1 MSQQDEL
8 LTLREH
14 LAALVN
20 DLERMPA
27 FKVGTP
33 YEADRIRERDLIRRQ
48 IARLEA
54 NS

>member
-1 MSQQDEL
+1 MSQQNDL
-8 LTLREH
+8 LMLRER

-27 FKVGTP
+27 FKVDTP

-48 IARLEA
+48 IARIEA
-54 NS
+54 DS